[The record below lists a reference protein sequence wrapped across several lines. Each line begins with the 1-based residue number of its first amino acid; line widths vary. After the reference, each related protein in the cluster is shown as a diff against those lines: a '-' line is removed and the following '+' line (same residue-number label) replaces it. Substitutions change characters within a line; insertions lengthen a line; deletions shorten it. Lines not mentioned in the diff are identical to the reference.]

1 MQSVESKRRSLA
13 KALSW
18 RVCALTITASV
29 GYVLSGGSTSFAL
42 SLGLIDSAI
51 KILAYY
57 AHERAWISVNYGRMQ
72 PPEYEI

>member
-1 MQSVESKRRSLA
+1 MESKRRSLA

-18 RVCALTITASV
+18 RVCALVITAGVGFVLSNGSV
-29 GYVLSGGSTSFAL
+29 GFAV

-57 AHERAWISVNYGRMQ
+57 AHERAWISVDYGRLR